1 MVVPEERA
9 SREVSPV
16 PTPSSCLS
24 ADAIAH
30 YVQGKLSDDE
40 SEQLEEHVQ
49 ECAACL
55 ETLSGQA
62 ENEPFF
68 HSALSQ
74 AGCPSESPPPDAD
87 LAALKIRLKSL
98 RQAQRTILE
107 QPDPYR
113 TRSESDRVEELGLG
127 GETGW
132 LGGFRII
139 EELGHGGMGAVFRA
153 EDPTL
158 NRHVAVKVMLPQF
171 AGDRSARARFFRE
184 ARSAATLQHDNVVP
198 IYHVGEDRD
207 IPYLVMP
214 LLAGEPLDKRLRRE
228 PPLTLP
234 ESLRIGRELALGLAA
249 AHARGLVHRDIKPAN
264 IWLEARDEGRGAR
277 GAEESESSSPA
288 PRPSALPPRVKILDF
303 GLARLEE
310 SPSGSAALTLPGS
323 VMGTPEYLS
332 PEQARGEHAD
342 FRSDLY
348 NAGLILYRLTAG
360 RLPFTAATPSGYM
373 IAHAS
378 EPPPEVDKLNPN
390 LPPLLAQTIMR
401 LLQKNPADR
410 LASAQELADTLG
422 HLLQP
427 DAGPTDAY
435 SGAPVPRPRA
445 DNRWS
450 RPLVA
455 LAAAAALL
463 LAAFAL
469 WHFWPPAYLPVE
481 QPQAPMHQ
489 LLITGI
495 GRTENGEPQRHP
507 IGATKDLAAHAPLK
521 RGDIVALG
529 YEIPHGFQ
537 SALFYVNA
545 AGEVRELEPLQVHTV
560 GATDRVRFPAKGD
573 WQLDDPPGPVLFLA
587 CASRNAKP
595 SLDEVRRLVQEDGAK
610 AMPLPVPQE
619 KKYLFAFNRVEPL
632 EESRGVIE
640 TPYSQLRDR
649 LERLRQGAAD
659 KFDCVWAVALPV
671 R

>member
-1 MVVPEERA
+1 
-9 SREVSPV
+9 V
-16 PTPSSCLS
+16 PTSSSCLS
-24 ADAIAH
+24 ADAIAR
-30 YVQGKLSDDE
+30 YVQGKLSDAQ

-49 ECAACL
+49 ECSACL
-55 ETLSGQA
+55 ETLTGQA

-68 HSALSQ
+68 HSALSP
-74 AGCPSESPPPDAD
+74 GGRPSELPLPDVD
-87 LAALKIRLKSL
+87 LAALKIKLKSL
-98 RQAQRTILE
+98 RLTRAA
-107 QPDPYR
+107 PDGDDTDPFR
-113 TRSESDRVEELGLG
+113 TRSGSDHLEALGLA

-158 NRHVAVKVMLPQF
+158 HRHVAVKVMLPQF

-198 IYHVGEDRD
+198 IYHVGEDRG
-207 IPYLVMP
+207 ISYLVMP

-264 IWLEARDEGRGAR
+264 IWLET
-277 GAEESESSSPA
+277 SQSPL
-288 PRPSALPPRVKILDF
+288 STHHSPPRVKILDF
-303 GLARLEE
+303 GLARQDE

-360 RLPFTAATPSGYM
+360 KLPFTASTPSGYM

-378 EPPPEVDKLNPN
+378 ETPPEIHKLNPS

-401 LLQKNPADR
+401 LLQKKPADR
-410 LASAQELADTLG
+410 LASAQELADTLA

-427 DAGPTDAY
+427 DAGPTELHP
-435 SGAPVPRPRA
+435 GRA
-445 DNRWS
+445 VAGTRAGNRWS
-450 RPLVA
+450 RPLVV

-463 LAAFAL
+463 LAALTL
-469 WHFWPPAYLPVE
+469 WHFWPAAPVLVE
-481 QPQAPMHQ
+481 QAQAPTQQ
-489 LLITGI
+489 LLFTGI

-507 IGATKDLAAHAPLK
+507 ISATKDLATYAPLK
-521 RGDIVALG
+521 RGDIVTLG
-529 YEIPHGFQ
+529 YELPHGFQ
-537 SALFYVNA
+537 SALFFVNS
-545 AGEVRELEPLQVHTV
+545 AGEVRELEPLQVHTI
-560 GATDRVRFPAKGD
+560 GATDRVRFPANGD

-587 CASRNAKP
+587 CASRDVKP
-595 SLDEVRRLVQEDGAK
+595 SLDEARRLVQDDGDK
-610 AMPLPVPQE
+610 AMPLPVPEE
-619 KKYLFAFNRVEPL
+619 KKYLFSFNRMEPP
-632 EESRGVIE
+632 EESRAMRV
-640 TPYSQLRDR
+640 TAYSQLRDR
-649 LERLRQGAAD
+649 LERLRVKAAD
-659 KFDCVWAVALPV
+659 RYEFVWGVALPV